1 MKTQTAIRFRIFV
14 LVAVLT
20 LGLTPIPAQALT
32 QQDWMVALVDAL
44 GRSYGLPDTPTP
56 EDYIN
61 ILSGK
66 RNLHFEAEEVSS
78 PDDSVSKMALPNFGT
93 FSGEGWLLGISRPTD
108 VHLNIVVPLGGNYLI
123 AVTLRSPG
131 HTLQAGGQTFEV
143 DGDADKF
150 ANVEVGEVS
159 LPAGP
164 TSIVLTLPPGGAVD
178 AISLT
183 APDLAPITPEQGW
196 QPESPLTWDVL
207 ALTSVQ
213 SLHLEG
219 ELPPAAEPLQSM
231 EAEDIK
237 DFGAARLVEDSHLG
251 APSAGRWLRTSVQP
265 ASLQLS
271 LTVPHAGFYDLIL
284 NAMGDRIT
292 VRFNGHL
299 TLSANGKPYLEELTL
314 PPVYLPAGNNQL
326 SIDLPPRSG
335 LDRILLGSR
344 QTNLTTLSEILQ
356 LAVTTE
362 VPTPTDLDRLTARL
376 ATASR

>member
-1 MKTQTAIRFRIFV
+1 MKRQTAIRFRIFV

-20 LGLTPIPAQALT
+20 LGLTPVPAQALT
-32 QQDWMVALVDAL
+32 QQDWMVAMVDAL

-108 VHLNIVVPLGGNYLI
+108 VHLNIVVPLGGKYLL

-183 APDLAPITPEQGW
+183 APNLAPITPEQGW
-196 QPESPLTWDVL
+196 QPESTLTWEVL

-213 SLHLEG
+213 ALHLEG
-219 ELPPAAEPLQSM
+219 ELPPVAEPLQSM

-237 DFGAARLVEDSHLG
+237 DIGAARLVEDSHLG

-299 TLSANGKPYLEELTL
+299 ALTASGKPYLEELTL

-335 LDRILLGSR
+335 LDRIRIEAR
-344 QTNLTTLSEILQ
+344 QTNLTTLSELLQ

-362 VPTPTDLDRLTARL
+362 APSPADLDSLTARL